1 MRSVTIKTLIVFL
14 LVGVIPALC
23 LGQNVGKI
31 AGRVTDA
38 ETGEAL
44 QFANIVIVGTPM
56 GGMSLADGL
65 YAILNVSPGTY
76 DVQASFMGYK
86 PVRVEGVVV
95 NPGLTQIV
103 DFSLEATVAAELEP
117 IIVQAV
123 RPIVQVDVTSTRH
136 ILSSDEVR
144 SLPVDNPTDIVNFIS
159 GSSVDARGSHIRGG
173 REDEIGY
180 YVDNTPIQDPIANN
194 SMLFISTQAV
204 NEMVVFTGGFNAEY
218 GNASSG
224 IVNIITNEGSEKF
237 KGSLEYRSYLP
248 LHMLWNSEDTGDGL
262 DTGEQRA
269 RAFLSGPVFANDDG
283 DLKYVIGL
291 ERSDWDDGELRVESL
306 DRPANQKLYD
316 FVLTY
321 RHGRSKLKAVFN
333 YEDSYRVGSYDSY
346 RLYERRLVPHTWRR
360 GDTEN
365 MRLAFNGSHMINDR
379 SFLEASFSYMDNTWE
394 RTMPGRKWDPTLSY
408 QDNQDLYNWDL
419 DIRRD
424 ADNFIVSGDNP
435 YYDKQEKTIMAF
447 RTAYTLQKG
456 RNEFK
461 TGLDL
466 SFYDVVNH
474 DIFASTA
481 NFYIYEYDV
490 QPWTGALYAQ
500 DKLEFEG
507 MIMNLGLRLDWFDP
521 NTTTFKDFNHPYSLR
536 APDSLYHGPDG
547 DNAPID
553 YEHWGWDYELDENE
567 IPIDSTWTY
576 FGGGLKD
583 ATTKWKLSPRL
594 GVSHPITESS
604 YLHFLYGH
612 FFQMPSFNYMFANHK
627 FHTRGR
633 WLSAGNADL
642 EAEKTVS
649 YEIGVNQM
657 IGSSAAVDLTF
668 FYKDITDMTEMVSVG
683 PSVDANQQAQE
694 NYSFYQNSGYANV
707 RGFEINLTRP
717 RVGDWRYH
725 FAYTFMVGK
734 GFSSDVNEG
743 YLRRF
748 DDEEFPTQQFYLDW
762 DRRHT
767 FLLTSG
773 YSKSKNWGA
782 DVSIRYATGA
792 PYTHPL
798 SLGKKPNRNFER
810 FPSINSVDFEVHKW
824 FGLFDVDWDLFMRMQ
839 NVFNRKNLVNW
850 DDTDQD
856 LRNWLLQNPGDF
868 LGPFTDYTIYGPA
881 QNVVWG
887 LRVNF

>member
-1 MRSVTIKTLIVFL
+1 M

-23 LGQNVGKI
+23 FGQNVGKI

-65 YAILNVSPGTY
+65 YAVLNVAPGTY

-103 DFSLEATVAAELEP
+103 DFSLEKTVAAELEP
-117 IIVQAV
+117 IIVQAE

-136 ILSSDEVR
+136 IMSSDQVQ
-144 SLPVDNPTDIVNFIS
+144 SLPVDNPTNIVNFIS

-180 YVDNTPIQDPIANN
+180 YVDNSPIQDPIANN
-194 SMLFISTQAV
+194 SMLFVSTQAV
-204 NEMVVFTGGFNAEY
+204 NEMIVFTGGFNAEY

-224 IVNIITNEGSEKF
+224 IVNIITNEGSDKF

-248 LHMLWNSEDTGDGL
+248 LGMFWRSNDSGDQL

-269 RAFLSGPVFANDDG
+269 RAYISGPAYSDEDS
-283 DLKYVIGL
+283 DLRYVLGF
-291 ERSDWDDGELRVESL
+291 ERSDWDDGDLHVEAL
-306 DRPANQKLYD
+306 DRPAKQDLYD
-316 FVLTY
+316 GVLTY
-321 RHGRSKLKAVFN
+321 RRGRSKLKLVFN
-333 YEDSYRVGSYDSY
+333 YEDSYEVNSYDSY
-346 RLYERRLVPHTWRR
+346 RLYERIKVPHTWRR
-360 GDTEN
+360 SDTEN
-365 MRLAFNGSHMINDR
+365 LRFALNGSHMINDR
-379 SFLEASFSYMDNTWE
+379 SFVEASLSYLDNSWE
-394 RTMPGRKWDPTLSY
+394 RAMPGKGWDPTLSE
-408 QDNQDLYNWDL
+408 QDNIDKYNWDL
-419 DIRRD
+419 DVRRD
-424 ADNFIVSGDNP
+424 EDNFVISGDNP
-435 YYDKQEKTIMAF
+435 YYDKQEKTVIAF

-466 SFYDVVNH
+466 NFYDVVNH

-490 QPWTGALYAQ
+490 QPWAGALYAQ

-521 NTTTFKDFNHPYSLR
+521 NTTTFRDYNHPYYLE
-536 APDSLYHGPDG
+536 ADEELWHGPDG
-547 DNAPID
+547 NNAPID
-553 YEHWGWDYELDENE
+553 YEYTDDDGV
-567 IPIDSTWTY
+567 TW
-576 FGGGLKD
+576 GGLKD

-612 FFQMPSFNYMFANHK
+612 FFQMPSFNYMFANK
-627 FHTRGR
+627 EFHTRGR
-633 WLSAGNADL
+633 WLSAGNPDL
-642 EAEKTVS
+642 ESEKTVA

-657 IGSSAAVDLTF
+657 VGESAAVDLTF
-668 FYKDITDMTEMVSVG
+668 FYKDITDMTETVTVG
-683 PSVDANQQAQE
+683 PSVDANPQARE
-694 NYSFYQNSGYANV
+694 NYSLYLNSGYANV
-707 RGFEINLTRP
+707 RGFEINFKRP
-717 RVGDWRYH
+717 PIGNWRYH
-725 FAYTFMVGK
+725 AAYTFMVGK

-767 FLLTSG
+767 FLLTTG
-773 YSKSKNWGA
+773 YSRPKNWSA
-782 DVSIRYATGA
+782 DISIRYATGA
-792 PYTHPL
+792 PYTDPAA
-798 SLGKKPNRNFER
+798 LGKKPSRNFAR
-810 FPSINSVDFEVHKW
+810 FPSINNVDFELHKW
-824 FGLFDVDWDLFMRMQ
+824 FNLFEVDWDLFMRMT

-856 LRNWLLQNPGDF
+856 LRNWLLQNPGDY
-868 LGPFTDYTIYGPA
+868 LGPFTDYTIYGSA

>member
-1 MRSVTIKTLIVFL
+1 MFV
-14 LVGVIPALC
+14 
-23 LGQNVGKI
+23 
-31 AGRVTDA
+31 
-38 ETGEAL
+38 
-44 QFANIVIVGTPM
+44 
-56 GGMSLADGL
+56 
-65 YAILNVSPGTY
+65 
-76 DVQASFMGYK
+76 
-86 PVRVEGVVV
+86 
-95 NPGLTQIV
+95 
-103 DFSLEATVAAELEP
+103 
-117 IIVQAV
+117 
-123 RPIVQVDVTSTRH
+123 
-136 ILSSDEVR
+136 
-144 SLPVDNPTDIVNFIS
+144 
-159 GSSVDARGSHIRGG
+159 
-173 REDEIGY
+173 
-180 YVDNTPIQDPIANN
+180 
-194 SMLFISTQAV
+194 STQAV

-237 KGSLEYRSYLP
+237 KGTLEYRSYLP
-248 LHMLWNSEDTGDGL
+248 VRMFWNSDDTGDQL

-269 RAFLSGPVFANDDG
+269 RVFLSGPIYKQDNA
-283 DLKYVIGL
+283 DLKYVIGI
-291 ERSDWDDGELRVESL
+291 ERSNWDDGDLRVEAQP
-306 DRPANQKLYD
+306 RPAKQGLYD
-316 FVLTY
+316 GVLTY
-321 RHGRSKLKAVFN
+321 RRGRSKLKFVFN

-346 RLYERRLVPHTWRR
+346 RLYERLKVPGTWRR
-360 GDTEN
+360 ADTEN
-365 MRLAFNGSHMINDR
+365 LRIALNGSHMINDR
-379 SFLEASFSYMDNTWE
+379 SFLEASFSWMDNTWE
-394 RTMPGRKWDPTLSY
+394 RAMPGRKWEPELSY
-408 QDNQDLYNWDL
+408 QDNQDKYNWDL

-424 ADNFIVSGDNP
+424 DENFIVSGDNP
-435 YYDKQEKTIMAF
+435 YYDKQEKKIFAL

-461 TGLDL
+461 TGLDM
-466 SFYDVVNH
+466 SFYDVKNN

-490 QPWTGALYAQ
+490 SPWTGALYAQ

-521 NTTTFKDFNHPYSLR
+521 NTTTFRDFNHPFLESL
-536 APDSLYHGPDG
+536 DKDLYWHGPDK
-547 DNAPID
+547 DNAPI
-553 YEHWGWDYELDENE
+553 E
-567 IPIDSTWTY
+567 IDTTDTDGQRW
-576 FGGGLKD
+576 GGLVD

-627 FHTRGR
+627 MHTRGR
-633 WLSAGNADL
+633 WLSAGNPDL

-657 IGSSAAVDLTF
+657 IGTSAAVDLTF
-668 FYKDITDMTEMVSVG
+668 FYKDITDMTEMVTVG
-683 PSVDANQQAQE
+683 PSVDANPQARE

-707 RGFEINLTRP
+707 RGFEINLKRP
-717 RVGDWRYH
+717 WVGNWRYH

-773 YSKSKNWGA
+773 YSKAKNWSA
-782 DVSIRYATGA
+782 DISIRYATGA

-798 SLGKKPNRNFER
+798 ALGKKPSRNFSR

-824 FGLFDVDWDLFMRMQ
+824 FGLVGVDWDLFLRMT
-839 NVFNRKNLVNW
+839 NVFNRENLINW

-856 LRNWLLQNPGDF
+856 LRNWLLQNPGDY

>member
-14 LVGVIPALC
+14 LVGVIPTLC
-23 LGQNVGKI
+23 VGQNVGKI
-31 AGRVTDA
+31 AGRVSDA
-38 ETGEAL
+38 ETGETL

-65 YAILNVSPGTY
+65 YAILNVAPGTY

-103 DFSLEATVAAELEP
+103 DFSLEKTVAAELEP
-117 IIVQAV
+117 IIVQAE

-136 ILSSDEVR
+136 IMSSDEVK
-144 SLPVDNPTDIVNFIS
+144 SLPVDNPTNIVNFIS

-173 REDEIGY
+173 REDEVGY
-180 YVDNTPIQDPIANN
+180 YVDNSPIQDPIANN
-194 SMLFISTQAV
+194 SLLFVSTQAV
-204 NEMVVFTGGFNAEY
+204 NEMIVFTGGFNAEY

-248 LHMLWNSEDTGDGL
+248 LHMFWHNDDTGDKL
-262 DTGEQRA
+262 DTGEQRE
-269 RAFLSGPVFANDDG
+269 RIFLSGPIFSQEEG

-291 ERSDWDDGELRVESL
+291 ERSDWDDGDLVVEAL
-306 DRPANQKLYD
+306 DRPASQKLYD
-316 FVLTY
+316 GVLTY
-321 RHGRSKLKAVFN
+321 RHGRSKVKAVFN
-333 YEDSYRVGSYDSY
+333 YEDSYKVSSYDSY
-346 RLYERRLVPHTWRR
+346 RLYERIKVPNTWRR
-360 GDTEN
+360 ADTEN
-365 MRLAFNGSHMINDR
+365 TRIAINGSHMINDR
-379 SFLEASFSYMDNTWE
+379 SFLEASLSYMDNTYE
-394 RTMPGRKWDPTLSY
+394 RAQPGKKWDPALSE
-408 QDNQDLYNWDL
+408 QDNIDKYNWDL

-424 ADNFIVSGDNP
+424 ADNFVVSGDNP
-435 YYDKQEKTIMAF
+435 YYDYQEKSIIAF
-447 RTAYTLQKG
+447 RTGYTLQKG

-466 SFYDVVNH
+466 SFYDVLNH

-490 QPWTGALYAQ
+490 QPWTGALYVQ

-507 MIMNLGLRLDWFDP
+507 MIMNLGMRFDWFDP
-521 NTTTFKDFNHPYSLR
+521 NTTTFRDHDHPYWLN
-536 APDSLYHGPDG
+536 APADLWHGPDG
-547 DNAPID
+547 YKAPIE
-553 YEHWGWDYELDENE
+553 YEYTDTTGVVW
-567 IPIDSTWTY
+567 
-576 FGGGLKD
+576 GGLKD

-642 EAEKTVS
+642 ESEKTVA

-657 IGSSAAVDLTF
+657 LGDQAAIDLTF
-668 FYKDITDMTEMVSVG
+668 FYKDITDMTETVTVG
-683 PSVDANQQAQE
+683 PSVDANPQAKA
-694 NYSFYQNSGYANV
+694 NYSFYENSGYANV
-707 RGFEINLTRP
+707 RGFEINLKRP
-717 RVGDWRYH
+717 WAGNWRYH
-725 FAYTFMVGK
+725 AAYTFMVGK

-767 FLLTSG
+767 FLLTTG
-773 YSKSKNWGA
+773 YSKAKSWSA
-782 DVSIRYATGA
+782 DASIRYATGA
-792 PYTHPL
+792 PYTPPQ
-798 SLGKKPNRNFER
+798 SLGKKPNRNFAR
-810 FPSINSVDFEVHKW
+810 FPSINSVDFELHKY
-824 FGLFDVDWDLFMRMQ
+824 FGLFEVDWDLFMRMT
-839 NVFNRKNLVNW
+839 NVFNRRNLVNW

-856 LRNWLLQNPGDF
+856 LRNWLLQHPGDF

-887 LRVNF
+887 LSVNF